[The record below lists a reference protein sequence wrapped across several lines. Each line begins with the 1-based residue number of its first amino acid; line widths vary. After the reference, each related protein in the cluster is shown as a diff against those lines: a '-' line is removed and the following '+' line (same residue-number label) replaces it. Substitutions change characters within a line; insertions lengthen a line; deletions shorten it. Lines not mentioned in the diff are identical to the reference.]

1 MFQKINIFKF
11 VIYAIFT
18 IGVLVNASLIFADLY
33 TPDNRNIALTI
44 FVIAML
50 ALIILPAF
58 YIAKT
63 GWLKK

>member
-18 IGVLVNASLIFADLY
+18 ISVLMNAALIFANVY
-33 TPDNRNIALTI
+33 TTDNRNVALLI
-44 FVIAML
+44 FILAMVVFVVM
-50 ALIILPAF
+50 PAPH
-58 YIAKT
+58 IGKT